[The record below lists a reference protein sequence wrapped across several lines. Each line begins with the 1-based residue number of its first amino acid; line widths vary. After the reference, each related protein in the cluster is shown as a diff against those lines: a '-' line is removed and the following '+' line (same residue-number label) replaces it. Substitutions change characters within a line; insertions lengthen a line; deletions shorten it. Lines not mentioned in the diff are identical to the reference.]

1 MGICPRCGAQNV
13 SSAMNCRLCE
23 TPLEAKSQQV
33 DSLSPTLRQLDK
45 SLKEDEME
53 SIQTDGVACPS
64 CGTMNEMGWAF
75 CQHCGSKLPQMAA
88 PPPPSKPVSEP
99 VHKAEQPTVVAH
111 QPIRDYQMPTEPP
124 PPRMPQGSLATV
136 ADQQVPLVQPPQ
148 PDPRSLATVVD
159 QPPMKPVNPE
169 PQIPSDKLPSA
180 PQSKEPIY
188 NLGQVTVPD
197 APPHPIP
204 PAQNYAPPAS
214 SDSLS
219 SGAKAGA
226 GLTCQQCGHINPPG
240 GAFCSA
246 CGNSL
251 GVAKT
256 LVMTSRPAEP
266 PPIVGKLHL
275 IMEGGQPGDV
285 YDLKDQTI
293 IGRVN
298 GDISFPHDGFM
309 SGKHASIERRGEKF
323 FLKDEGSRNGSFIRI
338 KGEVELQPGDMVLI
352 GKQLFRFEV

>member
-1 MGICPRCGAQNV
+1 LY
-13 SSAMNCRLCE
+13 SAIYCRLCE
-23 TPLEAKSQQV
+23 TPLKANPQQV

-88 PPPPSKPVSEP
+88 PPSPPKPVSEP
-99 VHKAEQPTVVAH
+99 VHHAEQPTVVAH
-111 QPIRDYQMPTEPP
+111 QPIRDFQIPIGQQTVAEQPP
-124 PPRMPQGSLATV
+124 QRPQPGSLATV
-136 ADQQVPLVQPPQ
+136 ADQPPVPLVQPPQ

-159 QPPMKPVNPE
+159 QPHMKPIAPE

-180 PQSKEPIY
+180 PPPAPPQREPSY

-197 APPHPIP
+197 GPPPNLPP
-204 PAQNYAPPAS
+204 PAQNNYAPPIGAEQ
-214 SDSLS
+214 
-219 SGAKAGA
+219 GAKPGA
-226 GLTCQQCGHINPPG
+226 GLPCQQCGHINPLG

-256 LVMTSRPAEP
+256 LVMTSRPPEP
-266 PPIVGKLHL
+266 PPAVGKLHL

-298 GDISFPHDGFM
+298 CDISFPHDGFM

-323 FLKDEGSRNGSFIRI
+323 ILKDEGSRNGSFIRI